1 MEDAQENQI
10 SRNILELD
18 KLFESA
24 VGLKIGYL
32 IDGNSYSNAEYL
44 EQLKKREKAVSAD
57 VVSQGAKFEEIIYN
71 NGYKLEHIFLDG
83 TAISSSSQTTSPF
96 SYDYNIKA
104 VIEVLSLIDFKGK
117 LILPS
122 GPRHDPALSLVTQTA
137 KEFGYHQKL

>member
-32 IDGNSYSNAEYL
+32 IDGNSYNNAEYL

-57 VVSQGAKFEEIIYN
+57 VVAQGAKF
-71 NGYKLEHIFLDG
+71 
-83 TAISSSSQTTSPF
+83 
-96 SYDYNIKA
+96 
-104 VIEVLSLIDFKGK
+104 
-117 LILPS
+117 
-122 GPRHDPALSLVTQTA
+122 
-137 KEFGYHQKL
+137 